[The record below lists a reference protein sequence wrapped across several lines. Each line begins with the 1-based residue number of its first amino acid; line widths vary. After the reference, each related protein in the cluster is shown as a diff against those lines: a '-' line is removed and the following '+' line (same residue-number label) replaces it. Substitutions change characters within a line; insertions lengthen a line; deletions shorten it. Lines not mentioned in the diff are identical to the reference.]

1 VNVGY
6 GWWLQY
12 ALWPLDDAVL
22 LLCEIDPKAERAS
35 LLKEAFKRDT
45 EPNDEGDRE
54 VYATYR
60 KAESAIHASVLVC
73 EDNEVRPLEFLRW
86 ARRHRFPLPEE
97 LAAFLISKDKKP
109 QAARGE
115 KGEKP
120 LTESER
126 NSLLKMIL
134 GMARAKYGYDSKR
147 PRNPATG
154 GSRDSIYEDLQ
165 KYELDVSVDTIHKY
179 LKEVS
184 DKFGKPSG

>member
-45 EPNDEGDRE
+45 EPNDERDTE

-73 EDNEVRPLEFLRW
+73 EDGEVRPLDFPRW
-86 ARRHRFPLPEE
+86 ARRHHLPLPED
-97 LAAFLISKDKKP
+97 LAAFLISIYKDKP
-109 QAARGE
+109 RA
-115 KGEKP
+115 EKP
-120 LTESER
+120 LSTRERRTFLVIIAAALEEAGIDITHPEKAATTVAKITER
-126 NSLLKMIL
+126 MGTPI
-134 GMARAKYGYDSKR
+134 DH
-147 PRNPATG
+147 
-154 GSRDSIYEDLQ
+154 Q
-165 KYELDVSVDTIHKY
+165 TIVNK
-179 LKEVS
+179 LKEIPDALES
-184 DKFGKPSG
+184 RRK